1 MAKSIWKPGVKIT
14 RKEKKA
20 LRRLMPHPNKGR
32 RHYQW
37 RVENTR
43 ISRIMKDVINDDG
56 TLNIVQTAKR
66 SVRVSRKLTM
76 KKEYAITQ
84 TQGNLKKPIFTEVD
98 NVGQDQGKIIEGI
111 RTGYQL
117 TVTSPELAKTIKE
130 LPSEIDPEKFKEF
143 CREVLEQ
150 QIIDGLKSKLTARE
164 IEGVHLR
171 GQASDVSSVPK
182 E

>member
-20 LRRLMPHPNKGR
+20 LRRLIPHPNKGR

-56 TLNIVQTAKR
+56 TLNIAEVSKRLTPTSAKP
-66 SVRVSRKLTM
+66 TM
-76 KKEYAITQ
+76 KREFIYTLPNSSAERNIQAFRPRLTEGFSESDKERF
-84 TQGNLKKPIFTEVD
+84 N
-98 NVGQDQGKIIEGI
+98 
-111 RTGYQL
+111 
-117 TVTSPELAKTIKE
+117 
-130 LPSEIDPEKFKEF
+130 EI
-143 CREVLEQ
+143 CREAFGQLFNPS
-150 QIIDGLKSKLTARE
+150 ISCRLTARE
-164 IEGVHLR
+164 IEGEHLR
-171 GQASDVSSVPK
+171 GQASYLSSVPK

>member
-32 RHYQW
+32 KHYQW

-56 TLNIVQTAKR
+56 TLNIVHAAKR
-66 SVRVSRKLTM
+66 SARVSSKPTM
-76 KKEYAITQ
+76 KREFIYTLPNSSAERNIQ
-84 TQGNLKKPIFTEVD
+84 AFRPRFTEGFSEAD
-98 NVGQDQGKIIEGI
+98 
-111 RTGYQL
+111 
-117 TVTSPELAKTIKE
+117 KE
-130 LPSEIDPEKFKEF
+130 RFNEI

-150 QIIDGLKSKLTARE
+150 QLIDGLKNRLTARE
-164 IEGVHLR
+164 IEGEHLR
-171 GQASDVSSVPK
+171 DQASDVSSVPK

>member
-43 ISRIMKDVINDDG
+43 ISRIMRDVINDDG
-56 TLNIVQTAKR
+56 TLNIAEVSKRQTPTSAKP
-66 SVRVSRKLTM
+66 TM
-76 KKEYAITQ
+76 KREFIYTLPNSSAERNIQAFRPRLMEGFSESDKERF
-84 TQGNLKKPIFTEVD
+84 N
-98 NVGQDQGKIIEGI
+98 
-111 RTGYQL
+111 
-117 TVTSPELAKTIKE
+117 
-130 LPSEIDPEKFKEF
+130 EI

-150 QIIDGLKSKLTARE
+150 QLIDRLKNRLTARE
-164 IEGVHLR
+164 IEGEHLR
-171 GQASDVSSVPK
+171 DQTSDVSSVPK

>member
-56 TLNIVQTAKR
+56 TLNIVNVAKR
-66 SVRVSRKLTM
+66 TTRVSDKLTM
-76 KKEYAITQ
+76 KREFIYTLPNSSDERNIQAFRPRLMEGFSESDKERF
-84 TQGNLKKPIFTEVD
+84 N
-98 NVGQDQGKIIEGI
+98 
-111 RTGYQL
+111 
-117 TVTSPELAKTIKE
+117 
-130 LPSEIDPEKFKEF
+130 EI

-150 QIIDGLKSKLTARE
+150 QLIDGLKNRLTARE
-164 IEGVHLR
+164 IEGEHLR

>member
-14 RKEKKA
+14 RKEKKV

-56 TLNIVQTAKR
+56 TLNIVNVAKR
-66 SVRVSRKLTM
+66 TTRVSDKLTM
-76 KKEYAITQ
+76 KKEFYFEEF
-84 TQGNLKKPIFTEVD
+84 KPSAEKHYFPTTNE
-98 NVGQDQGKIIEGI
+98 E
-111 RTGYQL
+111 
-117 TVTSPELAKTIKE
+117 IK
-130 LPSEIDPEKFKEF
+130 
-143 CREVLEQ
+143 
-150 QIIDGLKSKLTARE
+150 
-164 IEGVHLR
+164 GVHLR

>member
-43 ISRIMKDVINDDG
+43 ISRIMRDVINDDG
-56 TLNIVQTAKR
+56 TLNIAEVSKR
-66 SVRVSRKLTM
+66 RTPTSAKLTM
-76 KKEYAITQ
+76 KREFIYTLPNSSAERNIQAFRPRLTEGFSESDKERF
-84 TQGNLKKPIFTEVD
+84 N
-98 NVGQDQGKIIEGI
+98 
-111 RTGYQL
+111 
-117 TVTSPELAKTIKE
+117 
-130 LPSEIDPEKFKEF
+130 EI

-150 QIIDGLKSKLTARE
+150 QLIDGLKSKLTARE